1 MKRNNPH
8 VGTGYRR
15 RKGMLTTNNPK
26 QLKRFCNNFRNAFAA
41 SGFESVAE
49 LARESGVDYSTII
62 IAMRGRGYVNIVSLA
77 KVCKAL
83 GVSIDK
89 IMEGVVED

>member
-1 MKRNNPH
+1 MSA
-8 VGTGYRR
+8 
-15 RKGMLTTNNPK
+15 TNSPK
-26 QLKRFCNNFRNAFAA
+26 QVKRFCNNFRNAFTA

-62 IAMRGRGYVNIVSLA
+62 IAMRGRGYINIISLT
-77 KVCKAL
+77 KVCKTL
-83 GVSIDK
+83 GISIDK

>member
-1 MKRNNPH
+1 M
-8 VGTGYRR
+8 
-15 RKGMLTTNNPK
+15 
-26 QLKRFCNNFRNAFAA
+26 KRFCNNFRNAFTA

-62 IAMRGRGYVNIVSLA
+62 IAMRGKGYVNIISLT

-83 GVSIDK
+83 GVSLDK

>member
-1 MKRNNPH
+1 
-8 VGTGYRR
+8 
-15 RKGMLTTNNPK
+15 MLTTNNPK
-26 QLKRFCNNFRNAFAA
+26 QLKRFCNNFRNAFTA

-62 IAMRGRGYVNIVSLA
+62 IAMRGKGYINIISLT

-83 GVSIDK
+83 EISIDEVMK
-89 IMEGVVED
+89 GVVEY

>member
-1 MKRNNPH
+1 MNA
-8 VGTGYRR
+8 
-15 RKGMLTTNNPK
+15 TNK
-26 QLKRFCNNFRNAFAA
+26 QDELKRFCNNFRNAFTA

-62 IAMRGRGYVNIVSLA
+62 IAMRGKGYINIISLT

-83 GVSIDK
+83 KVSLDEMMK
-89 IMEGVVED
+89 GVVED

>member
-1 MKRNNPH
+1 MSA
-8 VGTGYRR
+8 
-15 RKGMLTTNNPK
+15 TNNPK
-26 QLKRFCNNFRNAFAA
+26 QVKRFCNNFRNAFTA

-62 IAMRGRGYVNIVSLA
+62 IAMRGKGYINIISLT

-83 GVSIDK
+83 GISIDK
-89 IMEGVVED
+89 VMEGVVEY

>member
-1 MKRNNPH
+1 MN
-8 VGTGYRR
+8 
-15 RKGMLTTNNPK
+15 K
-26 QLKRFCNNFRNAFAA
+26 QEELKRFCNNFRNAFTA

-62 IAMRGRGYVNIVSLA
+62 MAMRGRGYINIISLT

-83 GVSIDK
+83 GVSLDEM
-89 IMEGVVED
+89 MEGVVED

>member
-1 MKRNNPH
+1 MN
-8 VGTGYRR
+8 
-15 RKGMLTTNNPK
+15 K
-26 QLKRFCNNFRNAFAA
+26 QEELKRFCNNFRNAFAA

-62 IAMRGRGYVNIVSLA
+62 IAMRGRGYVNIVSLT

>member
-1 MKRNNPH
+1 MSA
-8 VGTGYRR
+8 
-15 RKGMLTTNNPK
+15 TNN
-26 QLKRFCNNFRNAFAA
+26 QNELKRFCNNFRNAFAA

-62 IAMRGRGYVNIVSLA
+62 IAMRGKWYINIISLT

-83 GVSIDK
+83 KVSLDEMMK
-89 IMEGVVED
+89 GVVED